1 VLVICFN
8 VEVALGEL
16 VPRKGKKRKQT
27 RRKPTIYDESPMN
40 ELRTPSLSY
49 PVSATDPRP
58 GNHPGVAPVNVRG
71 PFTSIF
77 VQRITGVE
85 TSDQLLGA
93 YIFCVSSV
101 RPTLVSLE
109 RLLPSLRTG
118 RGPAFFFQLQ
128 AATSIKSAS
137 RDMDN
142 GGELSQ

>member
-1 VLVICFN
+1 MGFTRLFEDSCVYV
-8 VEVALGEL
+8 
-16 VPRKGKKRKQT
+16 RKSGNAFAI
-27 RRKPTIYDESPMN
+27 IYVDDAIIAA
-40 ELRTPSLSY
+40 PSKED
-49 PVSATDPRP
+49 VD
-58 GNHPGVAPVNVRG
+58 
-71 PFTSIF
+71 IF

-118 RGPAFFFQLQ
+118 RGPAFSFHLQ
-128 AATSIKSAS
+128 AATPIKSAS

-142 GGELSQ
+142 RGELSQ